1 VLTDVGVLLA
11 AVQSGSDAAFYLVMS
26 STTAKQIASL
36 PSTTG
41 TPAFPTMNPRGGT
54 LQSIPVLVSDQL
66 DDEVLLV
73 DASQFAAVSAGMNI
87 DVARHATVQMNG
99 GNPVD
104 LWSNNLRALRCE
116 RWWNALPLRSAAVAA
131 VNGANYVPGSPS

>member
-11 AVQSGSDAAFYLVMS
+11 AVQSGSDAAFYLVIS

-41 TPAFPTMNPRGGT
+41 TPAFPIMNPRGGT

-87 DVARHATVQMNG
+87 DVARPATVQMNG
-99 GNPVD
+99 GNPFT
-104 LWSNNLRALRCE
+104 C
-116 RWWNALPLRSAAVAA
+116 
-131 VNGANYVPGSPS
+131 GATICAR

>member
-1 VLTDVGVLLA
+1 MPR
-11 AVQSGSDAAFYLVMS
+11 GSYAAFYLVMS

-41 TPAFPTMNPRGGT
+41 TPAFPTMNPRGGM
-54 LQSIPVLVSDQL
+54 LQSIAVLVSDQL

-87 DVARHATVQMNG
+87 DVARHATVQMKRHG
-99 GNPVD
+99 RPHTASSPRTG
-104 LWSNNLRALRCE
+104 
-116 RWWNALPLRSAAVAA
+116 
-131 VNGANYVPGSPS
+131 VPW